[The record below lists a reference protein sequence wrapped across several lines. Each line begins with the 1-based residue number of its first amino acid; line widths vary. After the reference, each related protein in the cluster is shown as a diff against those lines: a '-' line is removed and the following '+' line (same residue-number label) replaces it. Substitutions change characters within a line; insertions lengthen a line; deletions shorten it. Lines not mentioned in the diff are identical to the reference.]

1 MFAALLLIAGFA
13 VGAALGW
20 AVFSVRAV
28 ILSTV
33 LFLVIAIVAGLDFN
47 LSASTIALVL
57 IAGTILLQ
65 TSYVVVV
72 IVSSELKQ
80 ANLPTPTPV
89 NSRTWTLIR
98 SRCD

>member
-1 MFAALLLIAGFA
+1 MFAALLLVAGFA

-20 AVFSVRAV
+20 AVLSVRAV

-33 LFLVIAIVAGLDFN
+33 LFVVIAIVAGLD
-47 LSASTIALVL
+47 SHISGATIALIL
-57 IAGTILLQ
+57 IVGTILLQ

-72 IVSSELKQ
+72 ILCADLKS
-80 ANLPTPTPV
+80 ADLATPRPV
-89 NSRTWTLIR
+89 NTRTWTLIR